1 MKPFGLTSGREQT
14 AQPSPCIGILPV
26 IKQSTNHAVLGLND
40 RHLDCRVLIE
50 IEGRGA
56 AWQEI
61 SVSTSIPGM
70 A

>member
-1 MKPFGLTSGREQT
+1 M
-14 AQPSPCIGILPV
+14 PV